1 MKNNGAIPATIAIM
15 SGKIH
20 VGGCDL
26 IFYLFF
32 CLSFFCF
39 FFFRGLLEKNY
50 KISIQ
55 SQ

>member
-26 IFYLFF
+26 IFYLFV
-32 CLSFFCF
+32 FFLF
-39 FFFRGLLEKNY
+39 LFFRGLLEKNY